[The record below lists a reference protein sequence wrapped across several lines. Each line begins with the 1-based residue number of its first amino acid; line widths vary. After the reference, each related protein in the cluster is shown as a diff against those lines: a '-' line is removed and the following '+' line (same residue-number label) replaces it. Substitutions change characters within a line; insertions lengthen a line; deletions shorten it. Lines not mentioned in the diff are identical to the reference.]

1 MNKFVVLFL
10 LISLIK
16 LSLLSNSCVKI
27 NVVPFQPTQISINKD
42 SNLKKCIYF
51 PFENPSE
58 GNIILKLAKSNSYTS
73 YIYVYENEDDINYN
87 EEQQFINYMFK
98 IHIGE
103 NFMKERKF
111 ENMKKQNYYFVI
123 FENTFIF
130 DDELIIYNDKY
141 TQNNYYELD
150 NISSDKSFTLNFK
163 YEYNENNPIIF
174 HFKPAKNVNHLN
186 FQFLNTKE
194 NGKIS
199 LYLYEQSLEEDNI
212 AYYIADKK
220 EYSSYV
226 SSLKSDIDYYIKI
239 ISNGEIDLIFD
250 FLLSKIQKINPDT
263 IVQKDAITMNSFYFF
278 IEKEL
283 IYENDEYFNEFT
295 IKLDSINF
303 RDIPFEIF
311 TTTTDATNE
320 NDLIDT
326 IDKEGSKTNAIIK
339 RDIDIPYI
347 YHIYYSFN
355 GKLNLVIKINSNS
368 GLYQKQRIIIEGSG
382 GNDLVDQKHDKIF
395 TDNKGYLYPVYL
407 NVSISNINNP
417 TNNNKNRLLFI
428 YTNTTS
434 AIKIFYNENTF
445 KTSTMDIDPS
455 EYTSIDN
462 FVYAFDFNTEKD
474 QKLFGK
480 RQYFTIMIYCP
491 WESSPISFQLT
502 FINDNIDNFK
512 YIIADNRPI
521 NSPIAIN
528 LNKANEK
535 FYFIGQYNYYA
546 TNILFNE
553 VVYGKITAKYKF
565 FNNNEKIS
573 RLIYNE
579 TANGYFFSNWTPIR
593 SRIDIMEITC
603 ISPALV
609 YMHFI
614 DDQAIN
620 INNIILDKGS
630 QNYIFLNNT
639 NTYNLLLSNELKMS
653 KNVNIE
659 VFIVSQRE
667 NQAIDI
673 YINEQ
678 SYSLGT
684 KENNILIRY
693 NTGDDYLKNFTIQGK
708 GTPTALRVRVSVGT
722 DAKNVIY
729 YKEYEKSDTSNKI
742 SKRINVH
749 IHNKNVRNTK
759 LCYTFNFQEANYLYQ
774 PKEEN
779 CFSLN
784 YNEQTTISMYNPW
797 NKYLNNNNKLY
808 KDTDSYYL
816 MVYTQDDSVTERLE
830 FLSNEEF
837 IEINSD
843 VKENEF
849 ITLNNQQNALI
860 KSSQKENQTVIVHI
874 SPINNTDIDD
884 ENDTFILKSHF
895 NESLQ
900 EGKIYN
906 KKNRT
911 FVVFDDQLIDSFLE
925 IQSENNK
932 YEIKYNIIPNTIN
945 ISSENINDNYNI
957 EYKSPYIQFKPL
969 IKEHEVDYTIYLSL
983 DKTIDLT
990 GVSNLKKTNKEEKTI
1005 YIFNKAIN
1013 TQDDLIK
1020 IDLNSVISNEI
1031 KEKKWSLNIL
1041 AEEKEKYNLVVSY
1054 DVIEWEGGKGE
1065 NNENTESE
1073 SASYAGK
1080 VILWILIIIVLAGL
1094 GYAGYYFLYKKKY
1107 KSDSKLLKEI
1117 DNVHLS
1123 MEDQSQAVKN
1133 EEGNIYD

>member
-1 MNKFVVLFL
+1 
-10 LISLIK
+10 
-16 LSLLSNSCVKI
+16 
-27 NVVPFQPTQISINKD
+27 
-42 SNLKKCIYF
+42 
-51 PFENPSE
+51 
-58 GNIILKLAKSNSYTS
+58 
-73 YIYVYENEDDINYN
+73 
-87 EEQQFINYMFK
+87 
-98 IHIGE
+98 
-103 NFMKERKF
+103 
-111 ENMKKQNYYFVI
+111 
-123 FENTFIF
+123 
-130 DDELIIYNDKY
+130 
-141 TQNNYYELD
+141 
-150 NISSDKSFTLNFK
+150 
-163 YEYNENNPIIF
+163 
-174 HFKPAKNVNHLN
+174 
-186 FQFLNTKE
+186 
-194 NGKIS
+194 
-199 LYLYEQSLEEDNI
+199 
-212 AYYIADKK
+212 
-220 EYSSYV
+220 
-226 SSLKSDIDYYIKI
+226 
-239 ISNGEIDLIFD
+239 
-250 FLLSKIQKINPDT
+250 
-263 IVQKDAITMNSFYFF
+263 
-278 IEKEL
+278 
-283 IYENDEYFNEFT
+283 
-295 IKLDSINF
+295 
-303 RDIPFEIF
+303 
-311 TTTTDATNE
+311 
-320 NDLIDT
+320 
-326 IDKEGSKTNAIIK
+326 
-339 RDIDIPYI
+339 
-347 YHIYYSFN
+347 
-355 GKLNLVIKINSNS
+355 
-368 GLYQKQRIIIEGSG
+368 
-382 GNDLVDQKHDKIF
+382 
-395 TDNKGYLYPVYL
+395 
-407 NVSISNINNP
+407 
-417 TNNNKNRLLFI
+417 
-428 YTNTTS
+428 
-434 AIKIFYNENTF
+434 
-445 KTSTMDIDPS
+445 
-455 EYTSIDN
+455 
-462 FVYAFDFNTEKD
+462 
-474 QKLFGK
+474 
-480 RQYFTIMIYCP
+480 
-491 WESSPISFQLT
+491 
-502 FINDNIDNFK
+502 
-512 YIIADNRPI
+512 
-521 NSPIAIN
+521 
-528 LNKANEK
+528 
-535 FYFIGQYNYYA
+535 
-546 TNILFNE
+546 
-553 VVYGKITAKYKF
+553 
-565 FNNNEKIS
+565 
-573 RLIYNE
+573 
-579 TANGYFFSNWTPIR
+579 
-593 SRIDIMEITC
+593 
-603 ISPALV
+603 
-609 YMHFI
+609 
-614 DDQAIN
+614 
-620 INNIILDKGS
+620 
-630 QNYIFLNNT
+630 
-639 NTYNLLLSNELKMS
+639 
-653 KNVNIE
+653 
-659 VFIVSQRE
+659 
-667 NQAIDI
+667 
-673 YINEQ
+673 
-678 SYSLGT
+678 
-684 KENNILIRY
+684 
-693 NTGDDYLKNFTIQGK
+693 
-708 GTPTALRVRVSVGT
+708 
-722 DAKNVIY
+722 
-729 YKEYEKSDTSNKI
+729 
-742 SKRINVH
+742 VH

-837 IEINSD
+837 IEINSE

-849 ITLNNQQNALI
+849 ITINNQQNALI

-945 ISSENINDNYNI
+945 ISSENINNNYNI